1 MTCDVLTRISW
12 RRAWASEA
20 SDDSDGV
27 DDVPLHLGLG
37 GGSSFEAQWHAANA
51 GGSHARPGTR
61 GSSWG
66 GAFVAGGG
74 GGGRMST
81 NYGAGEAR
89 GGGAS
94 LPSIL
99 AAGAA
104 MAGEMMVN

>member
-1 MTCDVLTRISW
+1 VTCDLLTRISW

-37 GGSSFEAQWHAANA
+37 GSSSFEAQWHGASA
-51 GGSHARPGTR
+51 GGAHARPGTR
-61 GSSWG
+61 GSSGG

-74 GGGRMST
+74 GGGRMPT
-81 NYGAGEAR
+81 NYGPEAVR
-89 GGGAS
+89 GGAA

-104 MAGEMMVN
+104 MAGDD